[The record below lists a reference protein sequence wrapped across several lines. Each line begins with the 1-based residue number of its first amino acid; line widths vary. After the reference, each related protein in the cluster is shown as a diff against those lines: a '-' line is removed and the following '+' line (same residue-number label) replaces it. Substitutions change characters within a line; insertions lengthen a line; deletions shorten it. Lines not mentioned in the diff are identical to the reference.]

1 MIFGFLLLTCVC
13 LQDAPT
19 VGQNDWVSVKPEN
32 AGAEVRMP
40 VKPVHRERSFE
51 AVRDQTVTVNMYS
64 GTTPDKK
71 KSFVFA
77 YHDVFEE
84 IRDKKQEKL
93 ILDGAVEGAKGPY
106 IGDLVSDQEIMKDL
120 NRGRDFTIIVNQN
133 GNLVKIK
140 QRVLLVGQ
148 RLYQLN
154 VVSAKEDFDESEA
167 NKFLNSLELDK
178 KPGKTKP
185 KIKSTP
191 APKADRDS

>member
-191 APKADRDS
+191 APKVDRDS